1 MKKFL
6 TIAAIA
12 FALTGCAT
20 APMPVLTADEQEFRI
35 NSCKYEIQKVAK
47 DPDSAIFRDAE
58 IGKHA
63 LFGNTIRVFVN
74 AKNSFGG
81 YTGFKAAFCSVE
93 PVRFI
98 TVVN

>member
-12 FALTGCAT
+12 FSLVGCAT

-35 NSCKYEIQKVAK
+35 NSCIYQIKNLLK
-47 DPDSAIFRDAE
+47 DPDSANFKDGE
-58 IGKHA
+58 IGRHA
-63 LFGNTIRVFVN
+63 IFGNTIRVFVN
-74 AKNSFGG
+74 SKNSFGG
-81 YTGFKAAFCSVE
+81 YTGFKAALCSVE